1 MEKMTYLNYLEFF
14 NMGFN
19 EFKENFIGDYRVIK
33 EDDKSYPI
41 TDDFNEERLSLIIKE
56 NKIIDIYIG

>member
-14 NMGFN
+14 NMDFN
-19 EFKENFIGDYRVIK
+19 EFKEKYEGDYRIVQ
-33 EDDKSYPI
+33 EDDKSYPV
-41 TDDFNEERLSLIIKE
+41 TCDFNEERLSLIIKE